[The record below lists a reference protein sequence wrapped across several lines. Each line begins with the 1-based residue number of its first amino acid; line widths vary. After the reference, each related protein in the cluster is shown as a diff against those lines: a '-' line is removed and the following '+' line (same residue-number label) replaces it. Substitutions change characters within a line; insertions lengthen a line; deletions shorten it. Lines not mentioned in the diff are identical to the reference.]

1 MLRAIIIDD
10 EQKGID
16 TIKILCGKF
25 IPDVNIVA
33 EATKPVDAIALI
45 ENYKP
50 EIVFLDIQMP
60 GLDGFE
66 LLEKLSWQDFNLVF
80 TTAHQE
86 YALKA
91 LKNNAI
97 DYLLK
102 PIDHEDLVKAV
113 ARIKHK
119 LEANDLATKF
129 NYNELLQTMALSQR
143 QKIILQSRSGI
154 ESLDTNDILML
165 EATSSHTRV
174 LVPQR
179 EILTTKRLKDFE
191 TELCTKELGFMR
203 IHHSYII
210 NLKKTLRYL
219 KNSEEIVLQNDIKV
233 PLAKSRKEA
242 FFHWL
247 DNLA

>member
-16 TIKILCGKF
+16 TIKILCGKY
-25 IPDVNIVA
+25 IPEINIVA
-33 EATKPVDAIALI
+33 ESTKPMEAITLI

-66 LLEKLSWQDFNLVF
+66 LLEKLNWQQFNLVF

-102 PIDHEDLVKAV
+102 PIDHED
-113 ARIKHK
+113 
-119 LEANDLATKF
+119 
-129 NYNELLQTMALSQR
+129 
-143 QKIILQSRSGI
+143 
-154 ESLDTNDILML
+154 
-165 EATSSHTRV
+165 
-174 LVPQR
+174 
-179 EILTTKRLKDFE
+179 
-191 TELCTKELGFMR
+191 
-203 IHHSYII
+203 
-210 NLKKTLRYL
+210 
-219 KNSEEIVLQNDIKV
+219 
-233 PLAKSRKEA
+233 
-242 FFHWL
+242 
-247 DNLA
+247 